1 MTSDFFRIVNEAR
14 SHSLGPFSPSFNI
27 QTCILE
33 GMQRAM
39 PEDAHLRVNGKVHIS
54 LTRVYDGKNIIVS
67 QFNSRDDLLQALL
80 CACFIPGRIF
90 YYHCYIIVIF
100 ILTFYCIGFSGFIP
114 PKFHGVRYMDGAF
127 SDNLP
132 TLDENTVTVSPFAG
146 ETDICPR
153 DDSAQIFH
161 VSCSNAQLDI
171 SHYHLLNIAVKPVKY
186 KHRSEQAEH
195 LPVHE
200 DPVPAEARDSVEYV
214 PAGLR

>member
-33 GMQRAM
+33 GMHRAM
-39 PEDAHLRVNGKVHIS
+39 PEDAHLRVNGKLHIS
-54 LTRVYDGKNIIVS
+54 LTRVYDGKSIIVS

-80 CACFIPGRIF
+80 CACFIPGMTAQSLCPYNGKF
-90 YYHCYIIVIF
+90 YFIHCS
-100 ILTFYCIGFSGFIP
+100 TGFSGFLP

-161 VSCSNAQLDI
+161 VS
-171 SHYHLLNIAVKPVKY
+171 
-186 KHRSEQAEH
+186 
-195 LPVHE
+195 
-200 DPVPAEARDSVEYV
+200 
-214 PAGLR
+214 